1 MVHYH
6 NGGPVYLTAGGP
18 GFAAGF
24 GPPEGV
30 GPVVDVVDH
39 GAAPR
44 LPILGVGQG
53 PGVVPVPLGSPLD
66 GVVALVAGPLALL
79 SALPALAPRAGLV
92 PELAARVTRGT
103 TGVSHRAWR
112 ERG

>member
-6 NGGPVYLTAGGP
+6 NGRPVYLTAGGP

-24 GPPEGV
+24 RPPEG

-39 GAAPR
+39 GTVPR

-53 PGVVPVPLGSPLD
+53 PGVVPVPLGPPLD
-66 GVVALVAGPLALL
+66 GVVALVARPLALL
-79 SALPALAPRAGLV
+79 PALPALAPRAGLV
-92 PELAARVTRGT
+92 PELAARVTRGS
-103 TGVSHRAWR
+103 TGSSHRAWR